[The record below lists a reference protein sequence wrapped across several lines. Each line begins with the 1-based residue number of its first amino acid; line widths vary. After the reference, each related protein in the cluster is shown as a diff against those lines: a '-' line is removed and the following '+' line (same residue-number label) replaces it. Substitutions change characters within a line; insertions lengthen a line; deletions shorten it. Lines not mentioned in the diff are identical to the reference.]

1 MLKRTLSSL
10 LVIGLLASVG
20 FAQSP
25 KMPLPDMLP
34 GDAAPEQV
42 RAEVMAVHVLLCE
55 SVNDVAQILTKT
67 GTLAKA
73 IPVIMD
79 LTGMQPAEIEGIEA
93 AVCRSDVSTLSF
105 EDLRYSNRQA
115 VWLLDIHLT
124 ALNQVLSEQ

>member
-1 MLKRTLSSL
+1 MLKRTLGSL
-10 LVIGLLASVG
+10 LVIGLLASAA
-20 FAQSP
+20 FAQAP
-25 KMPLPDMLP
+25 KMPLPDKLP

-42 RAEVMAVHVLLCE
+42 RAEVMAVHVLLCD
-55 SVNDVAQILTKT
+55 SVNDVAQVLTKT
-67 GTLAKA
+67 GALAKA

-124 ALNQVLSEQ
+124 ALNQVLSAQ